1 MAFRPPSPEEIETI
15 TRDLGLQPTRDEAA
29 ALEAVAGGLLAGS
42 AALDAAPDELPAV
55 RYPRTPGRRPPPEEN
70 PLGAWYVRARVEGAD
85 EGPLRGRSVALKD
98 NVMLAG
104 VPLANGTRILE
115 GYVPPVDATVVTRI
129 LDAGGTIL
137 GKAVCESFC
146 LSGGSH
152 TSDTGPVRNPH
163 EPTRSA
169 GGSSSGSAALVAAGE
184 VDLAIGGDQGGSIRV
199 PSSYCGTVGM
209 KATHGLVPYTGILG
223 IEATIDH
230 VGPITANVADN
241 ALLLEVIA
249 GPDGLDGR
257 QAAPRVEPYT
267 AALGQGAEGL
277 RIGVLEEGF
286 GQPGSEAGV
295 DEAVRAAAQR
305 LAGLGAKVSSVSVPL
320 HRAAP
325 ALLVPIFQSSLAT
338 LLHTDG
344 TGPGREDVYV
354 PSLVDHLRGWR
365 QRPDDLPITV
375 KAALVATEVMR
386 RRWGWRYYAKA
397 MNQVRRVRAAYDAA
411 FVEVDV
417 LLMPTTP
424 HTAPPLPAPDASPSE
439 VIARAFTGTA
449 NTQPF
454 DHTHH
459 PALSLPCGRSDGLPV
474 GAMLVGRAY
483 EEATLYRAAGALE
496 RGASWRE
503 L

>member
-1 MAFRPPSPEEIETI
+1 MAFRPPTPEEVESVA
-15 TRDLGLQPTRDEAA
+15 RDLGLTLSRDEAD
-29 ALEAVAGGLLAGS
+29 ALEAVAAPLLAGT

-55 RYPRTPGRRPPPEEN
+55 TYPRTPGRRPSPEEN
-70 PLGAWYVRARVEGAD
+70 PLGAWYVKSRVEGAA
-85 EGPLRGRSVALKD
+85 EGPLAGRSVALKD

-104 VPLANGTRILE
+104 VPLMNGTRILE
-115 GYVPPVDATVVTRI
+115 GYVPPVDATVVKRI

-152 TSDTGPVRNPH
+152 TSETGPVRNPH
-163 EPTRSA
+163 DPSRTA

-209 KATHGLVPYTGILG
+209 KPTHGLVPYTGILG
-223 IEATIDH
+223 MEATIDH
-230 VGPITANVADN
+230 AGPITASVADN

-249 GPDGLDGR
+249 GADGLDGR
-257 QAAPRVEPYT
+257 QVAPRVDAYRD
-267 AALGQGAEGL
+267 ALERGVAGL
-277 RIGVLEEGF
+277 RIGLLEEGF
-286 GQPGSEAGV
+286 GQPGAERAVEDCVRGAG
-295 DEAVRAAAQR
+295 DR
-305 LAGLGAKVSSVSVPL
+305 LAGLGAKLSPVSVPL
-320 HRAAP
+320 HVAAP
-325 ALLVPIFQSSLAT
+325 ALLVPVFQSSMAT

-354 PSLVDHLRGWR
+354 ASLVDHLRAWR

-411 FVEVDV
+411 FLEVD
-417 LLMPTTP
+417 LLLLPTTP
-424 HTAPPLPAPDASPSE
+424 HTAPPLPAPHATATEWIAS
-439 VIARAFTGTA
+439 AFAGTS

-459 PALSLPCGRSDGLPV
+459 PALSVPCGRSDGLPV
-474 GAMLVGRAY
+474 GAMLVGRAW
-483 EEATLYRAAGALE
+483 EESTLYRAAAALE
-496 RGASWRE
+496 RSADWRT